1 MKSSV
6 RLSSLLAEGCSSASG
21 VQSCPKG
28 PLQNGEGWIS
38 MVYSA
43 TLLFH
48 PLFSC
53 KKKKKKGGERRAMLY
68 ISARNVLSYQHKLG
82 KALTVFQDKCR
93 EHGHKAFSVEHTHTH
108 TRTWEKFS
116 ADHITARRARKC
128 TNNPSLWAGM
138 RGRLNYTR
146 ESKK

>member
-1 MKSSV
+1 
-6 RLSSLLAEGCSSASG
+6 
-21 VQSCPKG
+21 
-28 PLQNGEGWIS
+28 

-53 KKKKKKGGERRAMLY
+53 KKKKKGEERRAMLY

-93 EHGHKAFSVEHTHTH
+93 AHGHKAFSVETHT
-108 TRTWEKFS
+108 
-116 ADHITARRARKC
+116 
-128 TNNPSLWAGM
+128 
-138 RGRLNYTR
+138 
-146 ESKK
+146 

>member
-6 RLSSLLAEGCSSASG
+6 RLSSLLAKGSGSASG

-28 PLQNGEGWIS
+28 PLQNGKGWIS

-48 PLFSC
+48 PLFSW
-53 KKKKKKGGERRAMLY
+53 KKKKKKGGERHAMLY
-68 ISARNVLSYQHKLG
+68 ISAWNVLSYQHKLG

-93 EHGHKAFSVEHTHTH
+93 EHGRNAFSVEHT
-108 TRTWEKFS
+108 
-116 ADHITARRARKC
+116 
-128 TNNPSLWAGM
+128 
-138 RGRLNYTR
+138 
-146 ESKK
+146 